1 MPIDTYELKEE
12 CYQEKSQ
19 SAEMLAEWQTLD
31 LRQIPKCW
39 AEWEMTKALEG
50 NWCFHWFLA
59 QAQSTKY
66 SNLPQEGTM
75 FKLNMQT
82 LLFSFFYPIA

>member
-50 NWCFHWFLA
+50 NSDVFTDFWPKLKAQNTATFHRKELCLS
-59 QAQSTKY
+59 STCKHYY
-66 SNLPQEGTM
+66 SP
-75 FKLNMQT
+75 
-82 LLFSFFYPIA
+82 SFIL